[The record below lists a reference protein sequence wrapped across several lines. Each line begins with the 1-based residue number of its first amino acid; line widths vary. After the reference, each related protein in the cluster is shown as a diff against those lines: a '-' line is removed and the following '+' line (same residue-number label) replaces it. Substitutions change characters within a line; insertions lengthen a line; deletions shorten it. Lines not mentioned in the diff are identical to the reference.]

1 MCPPHPPLQ
10 EQGASEAVDLN
21 PEVFVATL
29 KIPLTSSTGHGRQ
42 EEHLLQALVPQ
53 MTTHMAPHE
62 VDFLF
67 FINWI
72 FTGSPRDDTFCN

>member
-42 EEHLLQALVPQ
+42 EEQLLQILAPQ
-53 MTTHMAPHE
+53 MTTLMALHE

-67 FINWI
+67 FKLDIYW
-72 FTGSPRDDTFCN
+72 